1 MYTEQSNSIFYY
13 NDYRIVLLLDFS
25 QSKTVVYPSQKS
37 SYIFKMRQ
45 SIEAVLNNL
54 VFQLENKIKDQKQK
68 KVIPKSED
76 HLARFRK
83 RGRL

>member
-25 QSKTVVYPSQKS
+25 QSTTGVYPSQKS

-45 SIEAVLNNL
+45 SIEAILKNL
-54 VFQLENKIKDQKQK
+54 VFQLENKIKDQKTK
-68 KVIPKSED
+68 KNDSQVRRPFGS
-76 HLARFRK
+76 F
-83 RGRL
+83 

>member
-25 QSKTVVYPSQKS
+25 QSTTGVYPSQKS

-45 SIEAVLNNL
+45 SIEAILKNL
-54 VFQLENKIKDQKQK
+54 VFQLENKIKDQKTK
-68 KVIPKSED
+68 KSD
-76 HLARFRK
+76 S
-83 RGRL
+83 

>member
-25 QSKTVVYPSQKS
+25 QSTTGVYPSQKS

-45 SIEAVLNNL
+45 SIEAILKNL
-54 VFQLENKIKDQKQK
+54 VFQLENKIKDQKTK
-68 KVIPKSED
+68 KNDSQVRRS
-76 HLARFRK
+76 F
-83 RGRL
+83 GSF